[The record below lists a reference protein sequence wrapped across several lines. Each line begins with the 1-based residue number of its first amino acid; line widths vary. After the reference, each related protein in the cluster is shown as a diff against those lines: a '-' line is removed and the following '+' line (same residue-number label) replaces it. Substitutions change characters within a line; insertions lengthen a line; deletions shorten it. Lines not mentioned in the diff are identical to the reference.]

1 MLLSEARTQ
10 VANILDDPDN
20 VRWTSAEID
29 TALNTALLTVVSKVA
44 TQNSLLD
51 EEVTITPTAGVADLA
66 SYAPI
71 KIKNCSMVLGSLQ
84 TPIPESSAAGIYQ
97 TAEVVTP
104 LICRIVRS
112 PTFPASSSSAFTY
125 GNGITQHQTIDSL
138 IVYEAALTL
147 FVKDREAPSSLVNQV
162 ANLYDVLQNYLVRGR
177 VSQLS
182 AQKTITPYARQT
194 MGYKITIK
202 WAQI

>member
-1 MLLSEARTQ
+1 MLLSDARTQ

-20 VRWTSAEID
+20 VRWPTTEID

-44 TQNSLLD
+44 TLSSLLD
-51 EEVTITPTAGVADLA
+51 EEITVTPSAGVANLA
-66 SYAPI
+66 SYSPI

-84 TPIPESSAAGIYQ
+84 TPIPEASAAGIYQ

-112 PTFPASSSSAFTY
+112 PTFPASGSTAFTY
-125 GNGITQHQTIDSL
+125 GNAISSHVTIDSL

-147 FVKDREAPSSLVNQV
+147 FVKDREAPTSLVNQT
-162 ANLYDVLQNYLVRGR
+162 ASLYDVLQNYMVRSR
-177 VSQLS
+177 VSMLS

-194 MGYKITIK
+194 MGYTITIK